1 MSMSLELQ
9 RMRKQKEKK
18 KAKCVEVCENSGIP
32 QSLQAWSSEIRKRQ
46 HYVSEYLAKNIQGK
60 QDVILHSYQNIQ
72 SFVFFVFLWV
82 SWIYEITEL

>member
-9 RMRKQKEKK
+9 RMRTQKEKK
-18 KAKCVEVCENSGIP
+18 KRNKYVEVCENSGIL
-32 QSLQAWSSEIRKRQ
+32 QSLQAWASEIRKRQ

-72 SFVFFVFLWV
+72 SFCIL
-82 SWIYEITEL
+82 YEHPGSMRSHSY